1 MPENIRIDDG
11 FFNILANASFFKGT
25 FSFPG
30 VPGDYLVGIW
40 LPPGSG
46 FGYVEEKRYRVD
58 ESGKL
63 FDAENNEITQASFQL
78 SKNDSYITG
87 TFKLDGNAVSGIV
100 GEVFAMRLDGDGW
113 QSTPIETNGTYEL
126 LLSAG
131 NWALDYYIE
140 SDSLNRNIPQYPSEP
155 TFVQTLSSSSVVEDF
170 VLSTASASISGTV
183 KYESNNSAVKD
194 SPLFVWA
201 YREGTPTR
209 KEYWNEVETD
219 ENGTFT
225 IPVYPEGKYEVG
237 AILSQEL
244 RVAGFLDSL
253 IEKVDL
259 TSGNFVDLNLT
270 ISKPSTDNYIAGTV
284 FDSVGNPVPEA
295 FVYAWTD
302 DGREVGLETNSS
314 GQFML
319 TVPKAVWRVG
329 AEYSSI
335 DDNGSESYYSTPNE
349 IDVNLVTS
357 DSKSGLILVVTAPDF
372 EIPEGKSETF
382 NPNED
387 FVTIL
392 PDGTELTIQ
401 GGAVPVGDDVT
412 EVRVVITPTAKGLSK
427 SANEKPADY
436 AYAIELYDNNG
447 KRLKEEFKKDVILK
461 IAVDINAS
469 LAKGMD
475 INNIEGMYYSTSKGA
490 WDKAKSST
498 WDKNSSTLTLTTD
511 HFTTFSTVGT
521 PDIADISKGQARDNN
536 GTSGDWY
543 SIDWFGTYY
552 DATSGW
558 IYHND
563 LGWLYAK
570 EASDGNYWFYDST
583 LGWLWTGPTYFDSS
597 DTEKSFLYSATKGS
611 WFFYRMV
618 DGQSVFFE
626 DENGEWSLINE

>member
-1 MPENIRIDDG
+1 
-11 FFNILANASFFKGT
+11 
-25 FSFPG
+25 
-30 VPGDYLVGIW
+30 LVGIW

-63 FDAENNEITQASFQL
+63 FDAENNEVTQASFQL
-78 SKNDSYITG
+78 AKNDSYITG
-87 TFKLDGNAVSGIV
+87 TFKLEGNAVSGIV

-126 LLSAG
+126 LVSAG

-183 KYESNNSAVKD
+183 RYESNNSAVKD

-225 IPVYPEGKYEVG
+225 IPVFPEGKYEVG

-259 TSGNFVDLNLT
+259 SSGSFVDLNLT
-270 ISKPSTDNYIAGTV
+270 ISMPSTDYYISGTV
-284 FDSVGNPVPEA
+284 LDSNDNPVPEA

-302 DGREVGLETNSS
+302 DGREVGIETNSS

-329 AEYSSI
+329 AEYSSL
-335 DDNGSESYYSTPNE
+335 DDNGSESYYSTRYE

-357 DSKSGLILVVTAPDF
+357 DSKSDLSLVVAAPDF

-392 PDGTELTIQ
+392 PDGTELTIP
-401 GGAVPVGDDVT
+401 GGAVPVGDDIT
-412 EVRVVITPTAKGLSK
+412 QVRVVITPTAKGLSK

-461 IAVDINAS
+461 IAVDVNAS

-475 INNIEGMYYSTSKGA
+475 IDNIEGMYYSTSKGA

-521 PDIADISKGQARDNN
+521 PDVADISKGQARVSD
-536 GTSGDWY
+536 GTKGDWY
-543 SIDWFGTYY
+543 SLDWFGSYF
-552 DATSGW
+552 DATSDW
-558 IYHND
+558 IFHED
-563 LGWLYAK
+563 LGWLFTK
-570 EASDGNYWFYDST
+570 EAEDGNYWFYDSA
-583 LGWLWTGPTYFDSS
+583 LEWLWTGPTYFDSS
-597 DTEKSFLYSATKGS
+597 DTEKSFLYSSTKGT
-611 WFFYRMV
+611 WYFYRMV
-618 DGQSVFFE
+618 NGERVFFE
-626 DENGEWSLINE
+626 DVNGEWSLINE